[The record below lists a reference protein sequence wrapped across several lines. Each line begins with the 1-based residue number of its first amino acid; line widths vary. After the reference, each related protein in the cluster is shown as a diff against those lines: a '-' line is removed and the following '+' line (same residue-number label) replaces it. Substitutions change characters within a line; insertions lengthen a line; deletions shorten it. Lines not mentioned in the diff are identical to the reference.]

1 MKKCY
6 VHIGPKQSKD
16 LECYLVDKDLILST
30 NARQLGILFSG
41 VNYVVNNI
49 YRHPSLLRTFGFCVD
64 STYDSYLPS
73 ISGINALI

>member
-6 VHIGPKQSKD
+6 VHTGPKESKD

-49 YRHPSLLRTFGFCVD
+49 YCHPSLLRTFGFCAN
-64 STYDSYLPS
+64 SNYNSYLPS
-73 ISGINALI
+73 YFGTNGLI